1 MATMLSKAVLLS
13 CNFSLSACASKS
25 CFLNSCTYWLIIF
38 FMGKAL
44 GLKWL
49 SNRILKNTTVSIYF
63 VFFWQDILFSCLVN
77 RVVA

>member
-49 SNRILKNTTVSIYF
+49 SNRIFKIPPLLFPSFSFNKIFFSLAWSIE
-63 VFFWQDILFSCLVN
+63 
-77 RVVA
+77 